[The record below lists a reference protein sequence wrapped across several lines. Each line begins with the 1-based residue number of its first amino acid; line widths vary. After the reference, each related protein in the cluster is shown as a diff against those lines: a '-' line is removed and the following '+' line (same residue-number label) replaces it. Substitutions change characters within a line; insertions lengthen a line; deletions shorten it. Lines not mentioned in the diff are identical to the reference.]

1 MSYDAASWGALA
13 LALSIVGGVVT
24 WFRWR
29 SHGLPS
35 LLRGTA
41 WSLLPVAAWL
51 TGVLELVADITG
63 SVSRWA
69 VHLVFSPIVWLGVVL
84 AGVSVVLFGAA
95 ALVGGRSGGEP
106 GPKEAPAVRE
116 PRPVRGRSAGK
127 GPAEG
132 LEGMDD
138 IDAILRKHG
147 IS

>member
-13 LALSIVGGVVT
+13 LALSILGGVIT

-29 SHGLPS
+29 AHGLPS

-41 WSLLPVAAWL
+41 WSLLPIAAWL
-51 TGVLELVADITG
+51 SGVLELVADIAG
-63 SVSRWA
+63 SVGRWA
-69 VHLVFSPIVWLGVVL
+69 VHLVFSPVVWLGIVL
-84 AGVSVVLFGAA
+84 AGVSVVLFGAS
-95 ALVGGRSGGEP
+95 ALVSGRRR
-106 GPKEAPAVRE
+106 PKGSVEEGRAPRVEQRRS
-116 PRPVRGRSAGK
+116 RPD
-127 GPAEG
+127 G

>member
-1 MSYDAASWGALA
+1 
-13 LALSIVGGVVT
+13 VVT

-41 WSLLPVAAWL
+41 WSLLPIAAWL
-51 TGVLELVADITG
+51 TGVLELVADVTG

-69 VHLVFSPIVWLGVVL
+69 VHLVFSPVVWLGIVL
-84 AGVSVVLFGAA
+84 AGASVVLFGAA
-95 ALVGGRSGGEP
+95 ALVGGRSGAERGDREV
-106 GPKEAPAVRE
+106 PASRE
-116 PRPVRGRSAGK
+116 PRPVRGRARAK
-127 GPAEG
+127 APDDG